1 MILLDYYFLIFEEG
15 SGIFNKELKSLRE
28 KLKLVITYNI
38 SLEDLDPNYSKNKSN
53 ITYTNNLFE
62 TTTSRNEYSNNFDY
76 AINNAMNLTRSSNNS
91 IKEPYYSINILLEQF
106 RDEIIEISYNYRYS
120 GRECSEDS
128 KWTFFSSL
136 LFTITLM
143 STVGFGHV
151 APQTWE
157 GRVVC
162 VCFATIGIPIYMLCV
177 AHLSRSL
184 KRLIELLYI
193 KFDSINPIKIYI
205 NQWKEKRKE
214 RKRLAKLKKK
224 SLRKDKIKNKK
235 NEQPNLLLVSKDN
248 NSIHT
253 ELAITNRN
261 SYIIKETD
269 EYSYYDSDESYDSEM
284 DTENEDDVNDRKFE
298 YDEYFIGNNS
308 NVFEVPL
315 WIAIIIINICVLG
328 GTILFTLTEEWTI
341 YESFYFLCVT
351 LSTIVSFTIYF
362 KIFYMI

>member
-1 MILLDYYFLIFEEG
+1 
-15 SGIFNKELKSLRE
+15 LKSLRE
-28 KLKLVITYNI
+28 KLKLVIIYNI
-38 SLEDLDPNYSKNKSN
+38 SLDDLDPNYSKNRSN
-53 ITYTNNLFE
+53 ITHTNNLFDAVK
-62 TTTSRNEYSNNFDY
+62 TTTRSEYSNNLDN
-76 AINNAMNLTRSSNNS
+76 AINNNLMISSSNNT
-91 IKEPYYSINILLEQF
+91 ITEPYYTINILLEQF

-120 GRECSEDS
+120 GRECGEDS

-184 KRLIELLYI
+184 KRMIELLYI
-193 KFDSINPIKIYI
+193 KLDSINPIKIYI

-214 RKRLAKLKKK
+214 KKRLARLKKK
-224 SLRKDKIKNKK
+224 KLRKEKMNNKNKK
-235 NEQPNLLLVSKDN
+235 NEPANILLVSKDDN
-248 NSIHT
+248 LIHS

-261 SYIIKETD
+261 SYLMKEMD
-269 EYSYYDSDESYDSEM
+269 EYSYYDSEESYDS
-284 DTENEDDVNDRKFE
+284 DIDDDNDDDDNEGNIE
-298 YDEYFIGNNS
+298 YDEYFMGNSS

-315 WIAIIIINICVLG
+315 WIAIIIINVCVIG
-328 GTILFTLTEEWTI
+328 GTILFTLTEEWNI

-351 LSTIVSFTIYF
+351 LSTIVSVFEF
-362 KIFYMI
+362 CK